1 MIMQTII
8 FISIVL
14 GKKYPFLISIFHTKL
29 IVTIPNNTHKRY
41 LNKKCILTTL
51 LQIVSRKK
59 SYVNIFHIVEEPT
72 ERI

>member
-14 GKKYPFLISIFHTKL
+14 GKKYSFLISIFHTKL
-29 IVTIPNNTHKRY
+29 IVTIQNSINFKRI
-41 LNKKCILTTL
+41 ILTTL
-51 LQIVSRKK
+51 LQIVSQKK

>member
-29 IVTIPNNTHKRY
+29 IVTIQNSINFKR
-41 LNKKCILTTL
+41 ITTL
-51 LQIVSRKK
+51 LQMVLQKK